1 MLHHLCPS
9 GESGPYR
16 LKVNGWVVG
25 PDHLKG
31 VSNGGNNGIVVEALE
46 VLPRRLA
53 PLDDGGHAP
62 TMEIVSVFKGWTTR
76 LRMD

>member
-1 MLHHLCPS
+1 MLRLAYPS

-31 VSNGGNNGIVVEALE
+31 MSNGGNNGVVVEALE
-46 VLPRRLA
+46 VLPCHLA
-53 PLDDGGHAP
+53 PLDDSAEHGCLPSG
-62 TMEIVSVFKGWTTR
+62 
-76 LRMD
+76 